1 MKRAFPAPLGAVSEA
16 NVSRADK
23 LQSIKKRQD
32 FKRVYSQGKYA
43 ADSLFVA
50 YALANDLTHNRL
62 GVTVS
67 KKANKSAV
75 VRNRV
80 RRWVKESL
88 RLRFKESGSRPI
100 CYDLV
105 VVARAKATELDRK
118 AGAFFTVN
126 ESIDSLLGRINKKA
140 GFLL

>member
-1 MKRAFPAPLGAVSEA
+1 MSEA
-16 NVSRADK
+16 NDSRAGAM
-23 LQSIKKRQD
+23 QSIKKRQD

-67 KKANKSAV
+67 KKASKSAV
-75 VRNRV
+75 VRNRI

-88 RLRFKESGSRPI
+88 RLRFKKTAAGPVY
-100 CYDLV
+100 YDLV

-118 AGAFFTVN
+118 NGAFVTVDK
-126 ESIDSLLGRINKKA
+126 SIDRLLERIGKKA
-140 GFLL
+140 GYAL

>member
-1 MKRAFPAPLGAVSEA
+1 M
-16 NVSRADK
+16 
-23 LQSIKKRQD
+23 LQSIKKKQD

-62 GVTVS
+62 GITVS
-67 KKANKSAV
+67 KKVSKSAV

-88 RLRFKESGSRPI
+88 RLRFKAGQVRLVNF
-100 CYDLV
+100 DLV
-105 VVARAKATELDRK
+105 IVARAKATELDRK
-118 AGAFFTVN
+118 EGAFLKVD
-126 ESIDSLLGRINKKA
+126 ESIGGLLKRLGKKTGFSL
-140 GFLL
+140 